1 MYIVRND
8 SPRILHFRA
17 PRDCVVPDFIL
28 ARLSLFNSC
37 SMSVSCPEYDISS
50 SSLIREE
57 QSLKRFGSTLRWK
70 KIYFLSERIMVF
82 NAQEWD
88 FRIFRQ
94 WKICPDLGSFSQIF
108 IRLTWS
114 FRMEGHEI
122 RSPDWFV
129 FFNVMHLSLVQT
141 VLYKQHYIKHNAIKL
156 TFACLAAI
164 FGGSFWRQNGG
175 LWFVYQN

>member
-37 SMSVSCPEYDISS
+37 PMSVSCAEYDISF
-50 SSLIREE
+50 SSLFEKSNPWRGNNPEE
-57 QSLKRFGSTLRWK
+57 EKILKNIHFENPGEE
-70 KIYFLSERIMVF
+70 KILKNVYFLSERIMVF

-108 IRLTWS
+108 IRL
-114 FRMEGHEI
+114 ME
-122 RSPDWFV
+122 
-129 FFNVMHLSLVQT
+129 LVGWMA
-141 VLYKQHYIKHNAIKL
+141 VKNRVAWLVR
-156 TFACLAAI
+156 F
-164 FGGSFWRQNGG
+164 SM
-175 LWFVYQN
+175 